1 MKKAWGSIIIVVIC
15 LFVVYGCFKG
25 KYNSMVIAE
34 EEVKQA
40 WSQVENVYQR
50 RMDLI
55 PNLVST
61 VKGYAKHE
69 EDVLTKV
76 TEARSKAGGVLQVS
90 DEVLNNPES
99 FERFQKAQGELSS
112 ALQRL
117 LSVSESYPDLKANE
131 NFMSLQSQLEGTENR
146 IAVERKKYNEICTQY
161 NTTIRVFPASL
172 IANLFGFKEKQY
184 FSAREGA
191 DIAPKVEF

>member
-1 MKKAWGSIIIVVIC
+1 MKKAGIIVGIVLVC
-15 LFVVYGCFKG
+15 LLGIGGCFVG
-25 KYNSMVIAE
+25 KYNSMVVAE

-55 PNLVST
+55 PNLVAT

-69 EDVLTKV
+69 EDVLAKV
-76 TEARSKAGGVLQVS
+76 VEARSKAGGVLQVS

-117 LSVSESYPDLKANE
+117 LSVSEAYPDLKANE
-131 NFMSLQSQLEGTENR
+131 NFMALQSQLEGTENR
-146 IAVERKKYNEICTQY
+146 ITVERKKYNEVCTYY
-161 NTTIRVFPASL
+161 NTSIRVFPASL
-172 IANLFGFKEKQY
+172 LAGLFGFRPKPY
-184 FSAREGA
+184 FTAQEGA
-191 DIAPKVEF
+191 DTAPKVEF

>member
-1 MKKAWGSIIIVVIC
+1 MKKGWGSIIAVGIVVFLI
-15 LFVVYGCFKG
+15 FSWFKG
-25 KYNSMVIAE
+25 QYNSMVMAE
-34 EEVKQA
+34 EDVKAA

-69 EDVLTKV
+69 EEVLTKV
-76 TEARSKAGGVLQVS
+76 VEARSKAGGVLQVS

-99 FERFQKAQGELSS
+99 FARFQKAQGEISS

-131 NFMSLQSQLEGTENR
+131 NFMALQSQLEGTENR
-146 IAVERKKYNEICTQY
+146 IAVERKKYNETCTQY
-161 NTTIRVFPASL
+161 NTTIRVFPASI
-172 IANLFGFKEKQY
+172 IANFFGFRQKVY
-184 FSAREGA
+184 FVAQEGA
-191 DIAPKVEF
+191 DTAPKVEF

>member
-1 MKKAWGSIIIVVIC
+1 MKKAGIIIGIVIVVLALYTC
-15 LFVVYGCFKG
+15 G
-25 KYNSMVIAE
+25 KYNGMVGAE
-34 EEVKQA
+34 EQVKEA

-55 PNLVST
+55 PNLVAT

-76 TEARSKAGGVLQVS
+76 VEARSKAGGVLQVS

-99 FERFQKAQGELSS
+99 FERFQKAQGALSS

-117 LSVSESYPDLKANE
+117 LSVAEAYPELKANE
-131 NFMSLQSQLEGTENR
+131 NFMALQSQLEGTENR
-146 IAVERKKYNEICTQY
+146 IAVERKRYNEVCSQY
-161 NTTIRVFPASL
+161 NTSIRMFPASL
-172 IANLFGFKEKQY
+172 IANIFGFRSKSY
-184 FSAREGA
+184 FTAQEGA
-191 DIAPKVEF
+191 ESAPKVEF